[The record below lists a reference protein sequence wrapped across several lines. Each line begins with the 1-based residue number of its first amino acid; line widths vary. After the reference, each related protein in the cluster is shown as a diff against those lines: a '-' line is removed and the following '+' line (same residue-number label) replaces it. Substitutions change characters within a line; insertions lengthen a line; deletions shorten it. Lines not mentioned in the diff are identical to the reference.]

1 MRIMNSYNKRTV
13 PPLYDP
19 KISYHAIFEVA
30 KPLTVKGSLA
40 SPCILWKSPGG
51 GYQFVVGGGKSA
63 SQLIDEGCINLFSI
77 KIGY

>member
-1 MRIMNSYNKRTV
+1 MEVDISLRAIPYN
-13 PPLYDP
+13 P
-19 KISYHAIFEVA
+19 KISYHAIFEVT

-40 SPCILWKSPGG
+40 SPSILWKSPGG

-63 SQLIDEGCINLFSI
+63 LQLNNEGYINLLSI